1 MSGNRPS
8 VTDAT
13 TTTENDQR
21 LQLNT
26 IEEAVADIRAGKIV
40 IVVDDEDRENEGD
53 FICAAERVTP
63 ETINFMA
70 TYGRGLICT
79 PIQDD
84 LADHLNLP
92 MMVATNTDI
101 HETAF
106 TVSIDMIGGGCT
118 TGISAFDRATCMR
131 RMTERSAKPTDFA
144 RPGHVFPLRAVK
156 GGVLRRTG
164 HTEAAVDLARMAN
177 LFPAGCIVEILKP
190 NGEMARLP
198 YLIELAKEHDLKII
212 SIEDLVAFRL
222 QTERLVEREFEM
234 DLDTRYGKFRLHAYR
249 QTTNNDVH
257 LALTHGE
264 WQVDEPVLTRVHA
277 STSSR
282 DLLHSLLSGFSTGLH
297 GPLEKISEAGKGVLL
312 FMRPHQDGSEVIA
325 GLRLLKS
332 RLENGADAQTT
343 QPASMEQRD
352 FGIGAQILR
361 DLKVS
366 KLRILSNN
374 PKNRIGLEG
383 YGLEVVEFVG
393 M

>member
-1 MSGNRPS
+1 MSGNHLN
-8 VTDAT
+8 VTDASSAPT
-13 TTTENDQR
+13 NQR
-21 LQLNT
+21 LQLNS
-26 IEEAVADIRAGKIV
+26 IEEAVADIRAGKII

-53 FICAAERVTP
+53 FVCAAERITP
-63 ETINFMA
+63 ELINFMA

-79 PIQDD
+79 PIEEEK
-84 LADHLNLP
+84 ADRLGLTK
-92 MMVATNTDI
+92 MVEANTDV

-106 TVSIDMIGGGCT
+106 SVTIDLIGHGCT
-118 TGISAFDRATCMR
+118 TGISAYDRATCIR
-131 RMTERSAKPTDFA
+131 RMTEHSAKPTDFT

-177 LFPAGCIVEILKP
+177 LYPAGVIVEILKP
-190 NGEMARLP
+190 DGEMARLP

-212 SIEDLVAFRL
+212 SIEDLVAYRL
-222 QTERLVEREFEM
+222 QTERLVECEFSM
-234 DLDTRYGKFRLHAYR
+234 DLDTRYGPFKLYAYR

-264 WQVDEPVLTRVHA
+264 WLQDEPVLTRVHS

-282 DLLHSLLSGFSTGLH
+282 DLLHSLLSGYSTGLH
-297 GPLEKISEAGKGVLL
+297 GPLEKISEAGAGILL
-312 FMRPHQDGSEVIA
+312 FMRPHQDGSEIIA

-332 RLENGADAQTT
+332 RMQDGQGPKIS
-343 QPASMEQRD
+343 QPASMDQRD

-366 KLRILSNN
+366 KLRILSNS
-374 PKNRIGLEG
+374 PRNRVGLEG

>member
-1 MSGNRPS
+1 MSGNHPNA
-8 VTDAT
+8 TDTPEKA
-13 TTTENDQR
+13 ESR
-21 LQLNT
+21 YQLNT

-53 FICAAERVTP
+53 FVAAAERVTP
-63 ETINFMA
+63 EMINFMA
-70 TYGRGLICT
+70 THGRGLICT
-79 PIQDD
+79 PIEEGI
-84 LADHLNLP
+84 ADRLELRK
-92 MMVATNTDI
+92 MVETNTDL

-106 TVSIDMIGGGCT
+106 SVSIDLIGHGCT
-118 TGISAFDRATCMR
+118 TGISAYDRATCIR
-131 RMTERSAKPTDFA
+131 RMTEHSAKPTDFT

-177 LFPAGCIVEILKP
+177 LFPAGVIVEILKP
-190 NGEMARLP
+190 DGEMARLP
-198 YLIELAKEHDLKII
+198 YLLELAKEHNLKVI
-212 SIEDLVAFRL
+212 SIEDLVAYRL
-222 QTERLVEREFEM
+222 QTERLVECELSMSLE
-234 DLDTRYGKFRLHAYR
+234 TRYGPFKLYAYR

-257 LALTHGE
+257 LALTHGQ
-264 WQVDEPVLTRVHA
+264 WMPDEPVLTRVHS

-282 DLLHSLLSGFSTGLH
+282 DLLHSLLSGYSTGLH
-297 GPLEKISEAGKGVLL
+297 GPLEKIAEAGKGVLL

-332 RLENGADAQTT
+332 RLEDGQSAKLN
-343 QPASMEQRD
+343 QPASMDQRD

-361 DLKVS
+361 DLKIS
-366 KLRILSNN
+366 KLRILSNH
-374 PKNRIGLEG
+374 PKNRVGLEG